1 MKKLLILTIIILSG
15 AGCAFADI
23 FSHPAKVE
31 TIQIPQF
38 QNVSCKFSQTR
49 TIPQSNVEIESG
61 GEFQYIKDKG
71 VIFETKFPVQ
81 MTTNYTTDENKR
93 MSSIIAAI
101 NNKDYSYLNKNFN
114 MFYEKNA
121 QIWTVALKPKADSK
135 ISPHISS
142 IVIQGQTYINK
153 LDINTVKNGSTKI
166 NFTECR

>member
-1 MKKLLILTIIILSG
+1 MKKLLILTIIILSA

-49 TIPQSNVEIESG
+49 SIPQSNVEIESG

>member
-49 TIPQSNVEIESG
+49 TIPQANVEIESG

-81 MTTNYTTDENKR
+81 MTTNYTTAENKR
-93 MSSIIAAI
+93 MSSIISAI
-101 NNKDYSYLNKNFN
+101 NNKDYSYLNKNFDV
-114 MFYEKNA
+114 FYEKDA
-121 QIWTVALKPKADSK
+121 QNWTVALKPKADSK
-135 ISPHISS
+135 INPHIAS
-142 IVIQGQTYINK
+142 IIIQGQKYINK
-153 LDINTVKNGSTKI
+153 LDINTIKNGSTKI
-166 NFTECR
+166 NFTECK